1 MLLAKNCYKKDNILR
16 RGTIRLGSLYEYRAT
31 EQEQIA
37 DSEEGLF
44 SYKIVFDGEVL
55 VSRKWLNA
63 VFNPAIK
70 LSVAGADNQPH
81 HMLPGLFEIAVQN
94 LNYRRLDITGD
105 EFMVTDSSA
114 SISREAINGFMFC
127 TSLIRRTSESEGIFP
142 DYDDCWYLNASNAD
156 KIAEYMCSIL
166 FQKILTCR
174 NEGNHLIPSEIDLS
188 DLEVICQHGLVIYQD
203 RHLVITKEA
212 DAPLNE
218 FSERTRNLHFVKP
231 PEFSHEKE
239 YRFSFWIA
247 SGNKFVE
254 PLKNSVILEA
264 PLMAKIA
271 FEL

>member
-44 SYKIVFDGEVL
+44 SYEIEFNGEVL
-55 VSRKWLNA
+55 VSRRWLNA
-63 VFNPAIK
+63 IFNPAIR
-70 LSVAGADNQPH
+70 LSVAGADDLPH
-81 HMLPGLFEIAVQN
+81 QMLPGLFEIAVHS
-94 LNYRRLDITGD
+94 LNYRRLDATGND
-105 EFMVTDSSA
+105 FIVTDSSA
-114 SISREAINGFMFC
+114 SISREVINGFMFC
-127 TSLIRRTSESEGIFP
+127 TSLIRKTSESKGIFP
-142 DYDDCWYLNASNAD
+142 NYDDCWYLNPSNAD
-156 KIAEYMCSIL
+156 RIAEYMCRIL
-166 FQKILTCR
+166 SKKIVTCR
-174 NEGNHLIPSEIDLS
+174 DEGNHLIPPEIDLNG
-188 DLEVICQHGLVIYQD
+188 LEVICQHGLVIYQD

-231 PEFSHEKE
+231 PKFSHEKE
-239 YRFSFWIA
+239 YRFSFWII

-264 PLMAKIA
+264 PLMASKA